1 MKLIIALIAGMLF
14 GGGLVVSGMTDTAKV
29 QGWLDV
35 FGAWDPTL
43 AFVMGGA
50 MIPMAIAWILTKGR
64 SPMTGGNFPA
74 PPEPKLGRNLIVGS
88 VLVWYGLGPGGF
100 VPWAIHCRNFL
111 WRNQPMDFPCCNGC
125 WNVRCTPRS
134 RNDGR
139 LTDFDGFE
147 WIPLGPVSIVNQTF

>member
-1 MKLIIALIAGMLF
+1 MKLVIALIAGMLF

-50 MIPMAIAWILTKGR
+50 MIPMAIAWVLTKGR
-64 SPMTGGNFPA
+64 SPMTGGNFPT

-88 VLVWYGLGPGGF
+88 VIFGMGWALAGLCPGPSIAAISFGGTSLWIFLVAMGAGMF
-100 VPWAIHCRNFL
+100 VAPRVRAM
-111 WRNQPMDFPCCNGC
+111 MDA
-125 WNVRCTPRS
+125 
-134 RNDGR
+134 
-139 LTDFDGFE
+139 
-147 WIPLGPVSIVNQTF
+147 